1 MNVRLNLKV
10 EGCKKSQFSFSL
22 NQFGGR
28 RNQQLPINFLKR
40 GQIIYCISF
49 NQHKEFYNFYKEQ
62 IVDDV
67 LNSVYKR
74 FERGK
79 KFKIKDT
86 LNNQQTEIVN
96 FENTRVWLTSV

>member
-1 MNVRLNLKV
+1 MQAV
-10 EGCKKSQFSFSL
+10 KKSQFSFSL

-28 RNQQLPINFLKR
+28 RNQQLPINFLKQ
-40 GQIIYCISF
+40 GQIIYSISF